1 MGKRVKNAMS
11 QLHPKIARIVR
22 SRSNVSAIL
31 AHSKGVSTGD
41 APPHVLNATDETSKW
56 MALCNAL
63 NIPSKKLVQIS
74 TKFSSTYHVNEIV
87 PRYWSAPIAQRPIP
101 KKFIYFDEDI
111 SDQFLFPLS
120 SQFDGAWGP
129 IYRGAFSP
137 HT

>member
-41 APPHVLNATDETSKW
+41 APLHVLNATDETSKL

-87 PRYWSAPIAQRPIP
+87 PRY
-101 KKFIYFDEDI
+101 
-111 SDQFLFPLS
+111 
-120 SQFDGAWGP
+120 
-129 IYRGAFSP
+129 
-137 HT
+137 

>member
-31 AHSKGVSTGD
+31 AHSKGVSTED
-41 APPHVLNATDETSKW
+41 APPHVLNATDERSKL

-63 NIPSKKLVQIS
+63 NIPSKKLDQIS

-87 PRYWSAPIAQRPIP
+87 PRY
-101 KKFIYFDEDI
+101 
-111 SDQFLFPLS
+111 
-120 SQFDGAWGP
+120 
-129 IYRGAFSP
+129 
-137 HT
+137 